1 MTDARTRLR
10 VPVDQ
15 LLAPCDPATLPFKTT
30 AEVEPLEGVLGQERA
45 VRAIEFGLGVEGQG
59 YNLYV
64 SGPDGIGKSSLV
76 EAFLRQKALKMPDP
90 PDWVYVHNFVNPDH
104 PVGISL
110 SGGKGREFA
119 TEVKR
124 AVESAIRVL
133 RQTFES
139 ESYIRQ
145 RQELD
150 RERDRQRTAALE
162 ALGKAAEAMSVALQF
177 TPTGILPVPAISG
190 KPITPDQFQVL
201 APQAQERL
209 KEALQNT
216 GGLIQ
221 ETMLDIRGLERA
233 GQEKIDELDR
243 QVAAFAI
250 DHLFSPLAEQYG
262 KDAEIAEFLKSVRND
277 IIAQHETFL
286 RVAEAPA
293 GVPAPLQQSQSS
305 PLRRYEV
312 NVVIANE
319 PGGGAPVVNETHPTY
334 YNLVGR
340 IEYTGMFGTM
350 VTDHMQVKPGAL
362 ARANGGFLVLRLRD
376 LLSGQLSYDALK
388 RALMCREIAI
398 ENIQESLGMVP
409 TSGLRPEPIPLDAKV
424 VIIGDA
430 QMYSLLYRLDPDFRS
445 LFRVKAEFEPDF
457 LRTADRINGIAS
469 FIRHQ
474 ADQRGLRAFNA
485 AAVARLMEHS
495 ARQIEDQTRLSANL
509 SDLLDVLI
517 QSNYWAGVAGVDI
530 VGPEQIERAIEE
542 SVYRSSLLRDRI
554 EQLIDE
560 GSIFIDTAGAR
571 VGQVNALSVYDMG
584 DMVFGRPSR
593 ITCTVSA
600 GRGTIVNVER
610 ETGMAGQ
617 THNKGFLILRGYLA
631 HCFGQEQAMAVS
643 ASLTFEQMYGGID
656 GDSASSTE
664 LYAILSALSGLP
676 LAQGIAVT
684 GSVNQLGEV
693 QPIGGASHKI
703 EGFYEVCRARGLDG
717 TQGVVIPKI
726 NVKNVVLRP
735 EVAQAVAE
743 GRFHVWGVETIEE
756 GIEVLT
762 GVAAGGRDGD
772 GRFPEGTVF
781 ARVEEQLATYSK
793 SLAAHGDGAAA
804 EAMHIVSPEPHPAPP
819 PGVPPEPPPG
829 PPIRA

>member
-1 MTDARTRLR
+1 MTDARTTFRIPAEKLVAR
-10 VPVDQ
+10 
-15 LLAPCDPATLPFKTT
+15 CDPASLPFQTT
-30 AEVEPLEGVLGQERA
+30 ADVEPLEGVLGQERA

-76 EAFLRQKALKMPDP
+76 EAFLRQKAMSMPAP
-90 PDWVYVHNFVNPDH
+90 PDWVYVHNFTDPDH
-104 PVGISL
+104 PVGIAL
-110 SGGKGREFA
+110 EAGRGREFA
-119 TEVKR
+119 IEVKR

-139 ESYIRQ
+139 ESYVHQ

-150 RERDRQRTAALE
+150 QDLDRQRAEVLE
-162 ALGKAAEAMSVALQF
+162 ALGKAAEATSVVLQF
-177 TPTGILPVPAISG
+177 TPAGIVPVPAING
-190 KPITPDQFQVL
+190 KAITPDQYQVL
-201 APQAQERL
+201 PPQSQERL
-209 KEALQNT
+209 REAMQRA

-221 ETMLDIRGLERA
+221 ETMLTVRRLERA
-233 GQEKIDELDR
+233 AREKVDQLDT

-250 DHLFSPLAEQYG
+250 DHLLDPLWEGYG
-262 KDAEIAEFLKSVRND
+262 RHAEIAEFLKSARND
-277 IIAQHETFL
+277 IIAQRDTFL
-286 RVAEAPA
+286 RAPEAPPGA
-293 GVPAPLQQSQSS
+293 PAAIQQAQSS

-312 NVVIANE
+312 NVVVTNDPA
-319 PGGGAPVVNETHPTY
+319 GGAPVINETHPTY

-376 LLSGQLSYDALK
+376 LFSGALSYDALK

-409 TSGLRPEPIPLDAKV
+409 TTGLRPEPIPLDTKV
-424 VIIGDA
+424 VIIGDP
-430 QMYSLLYRLDPDFRS
+430 QMYSLLYRQDPDFRE

-457 LRTADRINGIAS
+457 PRSADRIGGLVA
-469 FIRHQ
+469 FIRRQ
-474 ADQRGLRAFNA
+474 SDRRGLRAFSV
-485 AAVARLMEHS
+485 AAVALLVEHS
-495 ARQIEDQTRLSANL
+495 ARLVEDQSRLSANL

-517 QSNYWAGVAGVDI
+517 QADYWAGVAGETI
-530 VGPEQIERAIEE
+530 VGPEHVERAIEE
-542 SVYRSSLLRDRI
+542 GVYRSSLLRDRI

-560 GSIFIDTAGAR
+560 GSIFIDTTGAR
-571 VGQVNALSVYDMG
+571 VGQVNALSIYDLG
-584 DMVFGRPSR
+584 DTVFGRPSR
-593 ITCTVSA
+593 ITCTASA

-617 THNKGFLILRGYLA
+617 IHNKGFLILRGYLA
-631 HCFGQEQAMAVS
+631 HRFGQEQAMAIS
-643 ASLTFEQMYGGID
+643 ASLTFEQLYGEID

-664 LYAILSALSGLP
+664 LYAILSALSGVP

-693 QPIGGASHKI
+693 QPIGGATHKI

-717 TQGVVIPKI
+717 TQGVMIPKT

-735 EVAQAVAE
+735 EVSQAVAE
-743 GRFHVWGVETIEE
+743 GRFHVWAVGTIEE

-762 GVAAGGRDGD
+762 GVAAGERDGD
-772 GRFPEGTVF
+772 GRFAEGTVF
-781 ARVEEQLATYSK
+781 ARVEAQLATY
-793 SLAAHGDGAAA
+793 AAALSRADGAAA
-804 EAMHIVSPEPHPAPP
+804 EAVHIVSPEPRPATP

-829 PPIRA
+829 PPIRT